1 MLSDIFFLFWGL
13 ATLADRQLPT
23 GRTCGAERAATSGER
38 RVPGTRGIMHV
49 SEVTVGAG
57 RAPPQ
62 TAPPDGD
69 ATTLG
74 QGAGI
79 YNLLS

>member
-1 MLSDIFFLFWGL
+1 
-13 ATLADRQLPT
+13 
-23 GRTCGAERAATSGER
+23 
-38 RVPGTRGIMHV
+38 MHV